1 MCYAHAFRSCEE
13 CAPELQEV
21 QGGMQRQQELAA
33 DVVELQPAGCVS
45 RVLHSVEEVKGKRWA
60 EGVNLCSFC
69 TVGVLGCPL
78 AKGK

>member
-33 DVVELQPAGCVS
+33 DVVEMQPAGCVS
-45 RVLHSVEEVKGKRWA
+45 RIPDSVEEVKG
-60 EGVNLCSFC
+60 
-69 TVGVLGCPL
+69 
-78 AKGK
+78 